1 MATAG
6 DAAQVG
12 RSLLVGVVLDQVRT
26 RSRLILA
33 LGGLVGIL
41 AMVGAVLTG
50 GAMRVLFLLIV
61 GFAVLGCAL
70 VLALRSVAVRVLRR
84 IAPPVDVTGHREAVQ
99 EAVDQLA
106 LPTGPISGLRVAWR
120 LRDGIDDE
128 VANAEEV
135 IAVLRARLDP
145 SA

>member
-1 MATAG
+1 MATAE

-12 RSLLVGVVLDQVRT
+12 RNLLVGVVLDQLRT

-33 LGGLVGIL
+33 LGGLIGVL
-41 AMVGAVLTG
+41 AAAGAVLTG
-50 GAMRVLFLLIV
+50 GAMGVLFLLIV
-61 GFAVLGCAL
+61 GLVAVGSAV

-84 IAPPVDVTGHREAVQ
+84 IAPPVDVAGHREAVQ

-106 LPTGPISGLRVAWR
+106 LPTGPISGLRFAWR

-128 VANAEEV
+128 LADAAEV
-135 IAVLRARLDP
+135 IAVLRARLDL